1 MIAIILFMAG
11 LAVVASWWLSRQ
23 RLMAK
28 PWLEVD
34 AVGGVSAWDGST
46 VPVAKV
52 GLGVFLAVAGCLFA
66 LLFSAYIMRIGID
79 ATPGAVATGTTLRPM
94 PVPKL
99 LWLNTAM
106 LVLSSGAL
114 QCAHVGVGHGRR
126 DAMRDGLLIGTVSA
140 IIFLAGQ
147 LLLWRQF
154 VNAGYFAASNPA
166 NAFFYV
172 LTGIHGLHVVGG
184 LVALGKTVT
193 KVWRGVTIERL
204 GLSVWLC
211 TVYWHFL
218 LLIWLIVI
226 ALLTGWADNFIVICR
241 ALVI

>member
-1 MIAIILFMAG
+1 MIAIILFMTG
-11 LAVVASWWLSRQ
+11 LAVVAGWWLSRQ

-34 AVGGVSAWDGST
+34 AVGGVSAWVGST

-79 ATPGAVATGTTLRPM
+79 TTPGAVATGTVLRPM

-126 DAMRDGLLIGTVSA
+126 DAVRDGLLIGTVSA
-140 IIFLAGQ
+140 IVFLAGQ

-154 VNAGYFAASNPA
+154 VDAGYFAASNPA

-193 KVWRGVTIERL
+193 KVWRGVTIQRL

-218 LLIWLIVI
+218 LLIWLIVF

>member
-1 MIAIILFMAG
+1 VIAIILFMAV
-11 LAVVASWWLSRQ
+11 LAVVVGWWLSRQ

-34 AVGGVSAWDGST
+34 SVGGVTAWGGSS
-46 VPVAKV
+46 VPAAKV

-66 LLFSAYIMRIGID
+66 LLFSAYIMRIEIET
-79 ATPGAVATGTTLRPM
+79 TPGAIATGTVLRAM

-106 LVLSSGAL
+106 LAVSSGAL
-114 QCAHVGVGHGRR
+114 QCAHVAARYGRR
-126 DAMRDGLLIGTVSA
+126 DAVRDGLLIATASA
-140 IIFLAGQ
+140 IVFLAGQ
-147 LLLWRQF
+147 LLVWRQF
-154 VNAGYFAASNPA
+154 VDAGYFAASNPA

-184 LVALGKTVT
+184 LGALGKTMT
-193 KVWRGVTIERL
+193 KVWRGVMIDRL
-204 GLSVWLC
+204 RLSVWLC

-218 LLIWLIVI
+218 LLIWLIVF
-226 ALLTGWADNFIVICR
+226 ALLTGWADDLIVICR

>member
-1 MIAIILFMAG
+1 MIAIILFMSV
-11 LAVVASWWLSRQ
+11 LAVIAGWWLSRQ

-34 AVGGVSAWDGST
+34 SDGGVTAWAGSS
-46 VPVAKV
+46 VPPAKV

-79 ATPGAVATGTTLRPM
+79 TAPDAVATGTVLRAM

-106 LVLSSGAL
+106 LVVSSGAL
-114 QCAHVGVGHGRR
+114 QCAHLAARYDHR
-126 DAMRDGLLIGTVSA
+126 DAIRDGLLIGTISA
-140 IIFLAGQ
+140 IVFLAGQ
-147 LLLWRQF
+147 LLVWRQF
-154 VNAGYFAASNPA
+154 VDAGYFAASNPA

-172 LTGIHGLHVVGG
+172 LTGTHALHVVGG
-184 LVALGKTVT
+184 LVALGKTLT

-204 GLSVWLC
+204 RVSVWLC

-218 LLIWLIVI
+218 LLIWLIVF
-226 ALLTGWADNFIVICR
+226 ALLTGWADDFIVICR
-241 ALVI
+241 TLVI

>member
-1 MIAIILFMAG
+1 VIAIILFMAV
-11 LAVVASWWLSRQ
+11 LAVVAGWWLSRQ

-34 AVGGVSAWDGST
+34 SVGGVTAWGGSS
-46 VPVAKV
+46 VPAAKV

-66 LLFSAYIMRIGID
+66 LLFSAYIMRIEIET
-79 ATPGAVATGTTLRPM
+79 TPGAIATGTVLRAM

-106 LVLSSGAL
+106 LAVSSGAL
-114 QCAHVGVGHGRR
+114 QCAHVAARYGRR
-126 DAMRDGLLIGTVSA
+126 EAVRDGLLIATASA
-140 IIFLAGQ
+140 IVFLAGQ
-147 LLLWRQF
+147 LLVWRQF
-154 VNAGYFAASNPA
+154 VDAGYFAASNPA

-184 LVALGKTVT
+184 LGALGKTMT
-193 KVWRGVTIERL
+193 KVWRGVMIDRL
-204 GLSVWLC
+204 RLSVWLC

-218 LLIWLIVI
+218 LLIWLIVF
-226 ALLTGWADNFIVICR
+226 ALLTGWADDFIVICR

>member
-1 MIAIILFMAG
+1 VIAIILFMAV
-11 LAVVASWWLSRQ
+11 LAVVAGWWLSRQ

-34 AVGGVSAWDGST
+34 SVGGVTAWGGSS
-46 VPVAKV
+46 VPAAKV

-66 LLFSAYIMRIGID
+66 LLFSAYIMRIEIET
-79 ATPGAVATGTTLRPM
+79 TPGAIATGTVLRAM

-106 LVLSSGAL
+106 LAVSSGAL
-114 QCAHVGVGHGRR
+114 QCAHVAARYGRR
-126 DAMRDGLLIGTVSA
+126 DAVRDGLLIATASA
-140 IIFLAGQ
+140 IVFLAGQ
-147 LLLWRQF
+147 LLVWRQF
-154 VNAGYFAASNPA
+154 VDAGYFAASNPA

-184 LVALGKTVT
+184 LGALGKTMT
-193 KVWRGVTIERL
+193 KVWRGVMIDRL
-204 GLSVWLC
+204 RLSVWLC

-218 LLIWLIVI
+218 LLIWLIVF
-226 ALLTGWADNFIVICR
+226 ALLTGWADDFIVICR

>member
-1 MIAIILFMAG
+1 VIAIILFMAV
-11 LAVVASWWLSRQ
+11 LAVVAGWWLSRQ

-34 AVGGVSAWDGST
+34 SVGGVTAWGGSS
-46 VPVAKV
+46 VPAAKV

-66 LLFSAYIMRIGID
+66 LLFSAYIMRIEIET
-79 ATPGAVATGTTLRPM
+79 TPGAIATGTVLRAM

-106 LVLSSGAL
+106 LAVSSGAL
-114 QCAHVGVGHGRR
+114 QCAHVAARYGRR
-126 DAMRDGLLIGTVSA
+126 EAVRDGLLIATASA
-140 IIFLAGQ
+140 IVFLAGQ
-147 LLLWRQF
+147 LLVWRQF
-154 VNAGYFAASNPA
+154 VDTGYFAASNPA

-184 LVALGKTVT
+184 LGALGKTMT
-193 KVWRGVTIERL
+193 KVWRGVMIDRL
-204 GLSVWLC
+204 RLSVWLC

-218 LLIWLIVI
+218 LLIWLIVF
-226 ALLTGWADNFIVICR
+226 ALLTGWADDFIVICR

>member
-1 MIAIILFMAG
+1 MIAIILFMSV
-11 LAVVASWWLSRQ
+11 LAVIAGWWLSRQ

-34 AVGGVSAWDGST
+34 SDGGVTAWAGSS
-46 VPVAKV
+46 VPPAKV
-52 GLGVFLAVAGCLFA
+52 GLGVFLAVAGSLFA
-66 LLFSAYIMRIGID
+66 LLFSAYIMRIGIET
-79 ATPGAVATGTTLRPM
+79 TPGAVATGTVLRAM

-99 LWLNTAM
+99 LWLNTGM
-106 LVLSSGAL
+106 LVVSSGAL
-114 QCAHVGVGHGRR
+114 QCAHLAVRYGQR
-126 DAMRDGLLIGTVSA
+126 DAVRDGLLVGTVSA
-140 IIFLAGQ
+140 IVFLAGQ
-147 LLLWRQF
+147 LLVWRQF
-154 VNAGYFAASNPA
+154 VDAGYFAASNPA

-172 LTGIHGLHVVGG
+172 LTGMHGLHVVGG

-193 KVWRGVTIERL
+193 KVERL
-204 GLSVWLC
+204 RVSVWLC

-218 LLIWLIVI
+218 LLIWLIVF